1 MAYATKEQYLLVYD
15 TSASNARL
23 EAYLGRASRKIDA
36 ALASHGVSVP
46 ADPST
51 VAGLADALADVC
63 IDMVHRVM
71 GDAACPEMPA
81 GITSYSQTQGSFTE
95 SFAWAQPYT
104 DIMIRDAELAWLL
117 ELLGADSS
125 GVGSYRFGGAS

>member
-1 MAYATKEQYLLVYD
+1 MYATKAAYKLVYD
-15 TSASNARL
+15 TSATDARL

-36 ALASHGVSVP
+36 ALAAHGVSVP
-46 ADPST
+46 NDPTT
-51 VAGLADALADVC
+51 VPGLADALSDVC

-71 GDAACPEMPA
+71 GDAACPELPN

-104 DIMIRDAELAWLL
+104 DIVIRDDELAYLL
-117 ELLGADSS
+117 GLLGADSS
-125 GVGSYRFGGAS
+125 GVGTYRFGGAS